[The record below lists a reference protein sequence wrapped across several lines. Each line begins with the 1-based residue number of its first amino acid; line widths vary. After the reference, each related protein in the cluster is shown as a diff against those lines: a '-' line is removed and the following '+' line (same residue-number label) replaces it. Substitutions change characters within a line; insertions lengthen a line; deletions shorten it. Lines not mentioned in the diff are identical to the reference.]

1 MTHDM
6 PKSNKPQN
14 LREYFKIGVA
24 ADFILIRDDIPIHD
38 ISPSEFS
45 RICLEMFR
53 KNDEALH
60 GK

>member
-1 MTHDM
+1 M
-6 PKSNKPQN
+6 NKKRKPHN
-14 LREYFKIGVA
+14 LRRYFKIGVSK
-24 ADFILIRDDIPIHD
+24 DFILIRDDFPMID

-45 RICLEMFR
+45 KLCLEMFA